1 MIREWLL
8 HPERKSRFHNIVPDW
23 VWILSKNNDFD
34 FLERAGIEYMEYLMS
49 EGKDMCP
56 FIFTFD
62 ECNQLFKV
70 WFVEFFL

>member
-1 MIREWLL
+1 MVSAVSNKYLVR
-8 HPERKSRFHNIVPDW
+8 
-23 VWILSKNNDFD
+23 FD

-49 EGKDMCP
+49 ERKDMCP